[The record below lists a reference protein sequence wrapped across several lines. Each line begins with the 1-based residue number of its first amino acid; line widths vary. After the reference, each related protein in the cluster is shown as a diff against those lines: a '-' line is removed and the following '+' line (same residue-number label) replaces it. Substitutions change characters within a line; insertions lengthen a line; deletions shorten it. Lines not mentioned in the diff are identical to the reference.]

1 MINISIKLHT
11 PFSVVD
17 SDTLE
22 CQARKTEKYKFWYAV
37 LIKTL
42 RRVVLCKS
50 WRSRF
55 VTLKES

>member
-17 SDTLE
+17 SDSLE
-22 CQARKTEKYKFWYAV
+22 CQARKTEYKFWHAF

-42 RRVVLCKS
+42 RIVVLFMS
-50 WRSRF
+50 WRSPF